1 MGTAA
6 IRIHSAEEF
15 FNPNVVKVV
24 TDKNGS
30 ALYFSRAPIPW
41 DRDGFA
47 KDRSALPKHLGL
59 RHVGIYSYRCAFL
72 KAYPELPKSDLERWE
87 SLEQAARTLQ
97 RLQDRRG
104 HLRGRNSSRR

>member
-24 TDKNGS
+24 ADKNGS

-47 KDRSALPKHLGL
+47 KTATRS
-59 RHVGIYSYRCAFL
+59 RGISACAMSVFIVT
-72 KAYPELPKSDLERWE
+72 
-87 SLEQAARTLQ
+87 AAP
-97 RLQDRRG
+97 
-104 HLRGRNSSRR
+104 S